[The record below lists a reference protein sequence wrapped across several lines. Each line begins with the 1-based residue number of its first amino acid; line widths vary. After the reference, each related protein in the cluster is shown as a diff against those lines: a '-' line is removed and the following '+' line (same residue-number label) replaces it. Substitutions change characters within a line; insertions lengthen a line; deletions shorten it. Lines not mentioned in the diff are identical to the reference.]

1 MRVFID
7 DLELRAGRRHAV
19 RNHRQPH
26 DKQIQHG
33 GEAAVAAIWLA
44 FYLLALAVALVS
56 PAVSD
61 AINLA
66 ARY

>member
-19 RNHRQPH
+19 RNRRQPH
-26 DKQIQHG
+26 DKQNHHG
-33 GEAAVAAIWLA
+33 GEAAVATLWLA
-44 FYLLALAVALVS
+44 FYLLALVAALVS
-56 PAVSD
+56 PALSD